1 LCFLTLS
8 SNCFRF
14 YPYHYAPF
22 ASDLKNLPDLEITFF
37 IGEPFKP
44 FDQLMGTLPAARFFP
59 FFGTL
64 IINIVG
70 LYGDVNCVSW
80 LLQLKCAAWRIPEV
94 DD

>member
-1 LCFLTLS
+1 
-8 SNCFRF
+8 
-14 YPYHYAPF
+14 
-22 ASDLKNLPDLEITFF
+22 
-37 IGEPFKP
+37 
-44 FDQLMGTLPAARFFP
+44 MGTLPAARFFP

-94 DD
+94 DDWSLIPDT